1 MPPLNDLM
9 QEGDRL
15 MTICNACRYCEGY
28 CAMFPAMERR
38 LVFTEADLNY
48 LANLCHNCSECYYA
62 CQYAP
67 PHEYELNLPRML
79 AQIRMKTYQQY
90 AWPAPF
96 ARAFRKNGLVVS
108 LALLV
113 SLIAA
118 IFSGTALARG
128 GGLLTSPGAG
138 LFYQII
144 PHNVMVG
151 VFSVVSLFVMLAF
164 LVGFVRF
171 WSEAGEGFGALLHIS
186 AVVRGFIDALSLKY
200 MSSAGAGC
208 TDPGE
213 ERSMSRRW
221 FHHLTFYGFML
232 CFASTS
238 VAAFYSYL
246 LGWEAP
252 YGYFSVPVILGT
264 LGGIGLLIG
273 PAGLLLLKQRRN
285 PETGDPAQSGMD
297 VGFIALLFTTSL
309 TGLLLLALRHTDAMG
324 VLLVIHLGAVMA
336 LFLTLPYG
344 KFVHGIYR
352 TAALVRNSL
361 ESKRPIIGIGE

>member
-1 MPPLNDLM
+1 
-9 QEGDRL
+9 
-15 MTICNACRYCEGY
+15 
-28 CAMFPAMERR
+28 MFPAMERR

-67 PHEYELNLPRML
+67 PHEYQLNLPRML
-79 AQIRMKTYQQY
+79 AQIRVKTYQQY
-90 AWPAPF
+90 AWPAPL
-96 ARAFRKNGLVVS
+96 ARAFQKNGLVAA

-113 SLIAA
+113 SLVAGM
-118 IFSGTALARG
+118 FSGAALATS
-128 GGLLTSPGAG
+128 GGLFHSPGAG
-138 LFYQII
+138 QFYQII
-144 PHNVMVG
+144 PHNVMVA
-151 VFSVVSLFVMLAF
+151 VFSAVSLFVLLVF
-164 LVGFVRF
+164 IVGFVRF
-171 WSEAGEGFGALLHIS
+171 WRESGEGFRALFDVAAL
-186 AVVRGFIDALSLKY
+186 VRGVLDACSLKY

-208 TDPGE
+208 TYPGE

-221 FHHLTFYGFML
+221 FHHLTFYGFAL

-238 VAAFYSYL
+238 VAAFYSYV

-264 LGGIGLLIG
+264 LGGVGLLIG

-297 VGFIALLFTTSL
+297 VSFIALLFITSL
-309 TGLLLLALRHTDAMG
+309 TGLLLLALRHTNAMG

-344 KFVHGIYR
+344 KFVHSIYR
-352 TAALVRNSL
+352 TAALVRNAI
-361 ESKRPIIGIGE
+361 EGKRPSFNLGE